1 MPHPKKYK
9 PGKSQAQKTATP
21 VTDTATASNVVD
33 GGNAKHKAAAKKRA
47 KRSFKQ
53 AKATIG
59 IVVTDDLQVAI
70 ARCKSKVDNIAK
82 ICRARNRKF
91 R

>member
-1 MPHPKKYK
+1 MPRPKKYK
-9 PGKSQAQKTATP
+9 PGKTQAQKTATS
-21 VTDTATASNVVD
+21 VTVTAPSNAVD
-33 GGNAKHKAAAKKRA
+33 GGNAKQRAAKKRA

-70 ARCKSKVDNIAK
+70 ARCKSKVDNIAQ